1 MKTIKTTNMQNSE
14 NTTAMKNHS
23 YRPSE
28 ILKMKELLRTGE
40 RVSKLAPAHYK
51 EFGVSFESFKSK
63 LYQIAKVTRIKGK
76 RSTIDK
82 NVPKTVVE
90 LTLPEQENNKIVRK
104 FKGKKLPKNI
114 EFFEDRMI
122 IHF

>member
-1 MKTIKTTNMQNSE
+1 MQNSE

-28 ILKMKELLRTGE
+28 ILKMKELLCTGE

>member
-1 MKTIKTTNMQNSE
+1 MKTIKTTN
-14 NTTAMKNHS
+14 MKNHS

-40 RVSKLAPAHYK
+40 RVSRLAPAHYK
-51 EFGVSFESFKSK
+51 EFGVSFQSFRNK
-63 LYQIAKVTRIKGK
+63 LYKVAKVTKSRRKQL
-76 RSTIDK
+76 TANE

-104 FKGKKLPKNI
+104 FKDNKLPKNI